1 MKKILLFV
9 FALVSCLSLYAQK
22 EVGTTTIYPRLGMN
36 WSKFTN
42 DRIEKS
48 NPTAHYDSKYRMG
61 FVGGV
66 EVQHQF
72 DDFIAGSAGV
82 LYSRQGA
89 DFEKMEDAELSFKT
103 DNILVPVLIVATTK
117 IGLDFKLGVQPEFMI
132 NSNADK
138 ILNKVNLSIPVGL
151 AYEWNHIALDVRYN
165 IGLTKVY
172 KASDIDNTS
181 KGSTFQL
188 TIGFAFD
195 I

>member
-1 MKKILLFV
+1 
-9 FALVSCLSLYAQK
+9 
-22 EVGTTTIYPRLGMN
+22 
-36 WSKFTN
+36 
-42 DRIEKS
+42 
-48 NPTAHYDSKYRMG
+48 
-61 FVGGV
+61 
-66 EVQHQF
+66 
-72 DDFIAGSAGV
+72 
-82 LYSRQGA
+82 
-89 DFEKMEDAELSFKT
+89 
-103 DNILVPVLIVATTK
+103 
-117 IGLDFKLGVQPEFMI
+117 MI

-188 TIGFAFD
+188 TIGYAFD